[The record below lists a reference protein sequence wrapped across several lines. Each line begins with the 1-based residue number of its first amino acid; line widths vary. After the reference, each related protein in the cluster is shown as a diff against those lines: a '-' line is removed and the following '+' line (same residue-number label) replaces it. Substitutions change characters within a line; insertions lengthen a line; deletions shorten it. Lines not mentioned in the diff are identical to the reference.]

1 MEHGTERSMERNQDR
16 NTERRI
22 RVLLFKP
29 GLDGH
34 WRGIMAVSRALV
46 EAGMEVIFEGH
57 KTLDGIIETAIQED
71 VDIIGLS
78 VLSGSHLEWTRMLM
92 DALDKEGCKG
102 DYLILVGGVFP
113 PEDHA
118 VMREMGVDG
127 VFGPGTDTADIVA
140 FIHNLKAG
148 SGLKNQGIHQ
158 AEA

>member
-1 MEHGTERSMERNQDR
+1 MEHGMEQGMERNRDR

-34 WRGIMAVSRALV
+34 WRGIMSVSRALV

-71 VDIIGLS
+71 VDVIGLS
-78 VLSGSHLEWTRMLM
+78 VLSGSHLEWTRMLL
-92 DALDKEGCKG
+92 DALAKEGSKG

-118 VMREMGVDG
+118 VMREMGADG

-140 FIHNLKAG
+140 FIRESIKSAG
-148 SGLKNQGIHQ
+148 KMSD
-158 AEA
+158 